1 MARVIASRPAA
12 ASGTANPIP
21 LPTLPDRPDI
31 PHQTPTIRYT
41 FSPSRRYSFSPPFT
55 AIWLLAQGRT
65 FFEVGEVLAFAP
77 RWVEELAAR
86 YNAHGP
92 EALGDQRRRNGRA
105 ASLLTKDVL
114 AALTERVR
122 TPPDDGGLWSG
133 PKVAAWM
140 ARRLGLE
147 RVHPQRGWEA
157 LKRIDWSLQAP
168 RPRHPRAAT
177 PEQRAAFKGGSMPL
191 SLRPKRRIPTGRL
204 RFGRRMS
211 TALA

>member
-1 MARVIASRPAA
+1 MARIVDHRPIAELEARYRAA
-12 ASGTANPIP
+12 CDVTEARH
-21 LPTLPDRPDI
+21 L
-31 PHQTPTIRYT
+31 Q
-41 FSPSRRYSFSPPFT
+41 
-55 AIWLLAQGRT
+55 AIWLLGQGRT
-65 FFEVGEVLAFAP
+65 FLEVGAVLAFAP

-105 ASLLTKDVL
+105 ASLRTKEGL
-114 AALTERVR
+114 AALAERLR
-122 TPPDDGGLWSG
+122 TPPEDGGLWSG

-140 ARRLGLE
+140 ARHLGLE

-157 LKRIDWSLQAP
+157 LKRIDWSPQAP

-177 PEQRAAFKGGSMPL
+177 PELRAAFKGGSMPL
-191 SLRPKRRIPTGRL
+191 SPRPGRRIPTGRS
-204 RFGRRMS
+204 RSGRRTS

>member
-1 MARVIASRPAA
+1 M
-12 ASGTANPIP
+12 
-21 LPTLPDRPDI
+21 
-31 PHQTPTIRYT
+31 
-41 FSPSRRYSFSPPFT
+41 
-55 AIWLLAQGRT
+55 
-65 FFEVGEVLAFAP
+65 LAFAP
-77 RWVEELAAR
+77 RWVGELAAR

-92 EALGDQRRRNGRA
+92 AALGDQRRRNGRA

-114 AALTERVR
+114 AERVR
-122 TPPDDGGLWSG
+122 TLPDDGGLWSG

-157 LKRIDWSLQAP
+157 LKRIEWSLQAP

-177 PEQRAAFKGGSMPL
+177 PEQSAAFKGGSMPL
-191 SLRPKRRIPTGRL
+191 SLRPGRRIPTGRS
-204 RFGRRMS
+204 RSGRKMVERRRRS

>member
-1 MARVIASRPAA
+1 MARIVDHLPVEELEARYRAA
-12 ASGTANPIP
+12 RDVTEA
-21 LPTLPDRPDI
+21 R
-31 PHQTPTIRYT
+31 HYQ
-41 FSPSRRYSFSPPFT
+41 

-65 FFEVGEVLAFAP
+65 FLEVAEVLAFAP

-86 YNAHGP
+86 TNALGP
-92 EALGDQRRRNGRA
+92 TALGDQRRRNGRA

-114 AALTERVR
+114 AALAERLR
-122 TPPDDGGLWSG
+122 TPPEDGGLWSG

-140 ARRLGLE
+140 ARQLGLE

-177 PEQRAAFKGGSMPL
+177 PEQREALKGGSTRR
-191 SLRPKRRIPTGRL
+191 SRRPGRRIPTGRS
-204 RFGRRMS
+204 RSGPRTS
-211 TALA
+211 IASA

>member
-1 MARVIASRPAA
+1 MARIVDHLPLEELEARYRAA
-12 ASGTANPIP
+12 RDATEARH
-21 LPTLPDRPDI
+21 T
-31 PHQTPTIRYT
+31 Q
-41 FSPSRRYSFSPPFT
+41 

-65 FFEVGEVLAFAP
+65 FLEVSEVLAFAP

-105 ASLLTKDVL
+105 ASLLREDVL
-114 AALTERVR
+114 AALAERLR
-122 TPPDDGGLWSG
+122 TPPEDGGLWSG
-133 PKVAAWM
+133 AKVAVWM
-140 ARRLGLE
+140 AQHLGLA

-157 LKRIDWSLQAP
+157 LQRIEWSLQAP

-191 SLRPKRRIPTGRL
+191 SPRPGRCIPTGRS
-204 RFGRRMS
+204 RSGRRTS
-211 TALA
+211 TALV